1 MPLGSGSVEFLYPP
15 IDVKRFRAY
24 PSDFEIWDV
33 RQQIHDGQNE
43 IDQLDEEINC
53 VCKNFWLL
61 QERRDRIRRRVDEY
75 RAFVSP
81 IRRIPPEIWNEIFIR
96 CLHDSHGLCITDT
109 EIFAPTMDL
118 SQVCGSWRETVTS
131 TPKLWAD
138 LDINLIRGG
147 PETAARVA
155 LYLEHSGD
163 SPLILNVQ
171 ALDGNLQGV
180 ENLDRSWVWKTL
192 EMLLNN
198 HTRWYKVK
206 VNLLWEI
213 LDHKEVQ
220 NLFQN
225 ISTHCDVLQYIS
237 VVFGNAFP
245 PQIHEYSPALF
256 QILKQAPQLQSLHL
270 DEFGP
275 FLNLP
280 FFQLLDITVS
290 AFWSW
295 ADILKCLSM
304 CPSLQKADIT
314 IEEIEDD
321 DPEFKK
327 FCHVELRS
335 FKCTFSC
342 VWHVNDV
349 LSALMLPAINELEL
363 SVTNPDSESDGAGLK
378 NMLSQSSCQLETL
391 KLNGF
396 YTSEQELINIL
407 FIIPTLLHFELD
419 SVSFTTAFFQNLTF
433 QDGITAILPRLT
445 SFSISIRGSPT
456 DPPLPD
462 PKAILLM
469 VRSRRP
475 VKDTQ
480 ERARLTHFDFVV
492 SGPVDIVDEEWL
504 ELFSS
509 EVVPSLRALESE
521 GLELKLEIGSE

>member
-1 MPLGSGSVEFLYPP
+1 M
-15 IDVKRFRAY
+15 KRFRAY

-33 RQQIHDGQNE
+33 RQQIRDGQNE
-43 IDQLDEEINC
+43 IDQLDREVSR
-53 VCKNFWLL
+53 VCKNCWLL
-61 QERRDRIRRRVDEY
+61 EERSNRIRRRVDEY

-81 IRRIPPEIWNEIFIR
+81 VRRIPPEIWNEIFAR
-96 CLHDSHGLCITDT
+96 CLHDSHGLHITDA

-138 LDINLIRGG
+138 LDINLIHGG
-147 PETAARVA
+147 PEMAARVA

-171 ALDGNLQGV
+171 ALDGNRRGV
-180 ENLDRSWVWKTL
+180 ENLERPWVWKTL

-220 NLFQN
+220 NWLQN
-225 ISTHCDVLQYIS
+225 ISTHCDALQYIS
-237 VVFGNAFP
+237 VVFGNKFS
-245 PQIHEYSPALF
+245 PQILEYSPALF
-256 QILKQAPQLQSLHL
+256 QILKEAPQLRSLHL
-270 DEFGP
+270 DEYGP

-290 AFWSW
+290 AFCSW
-295 ADILKCLSM
+295 GDIHKCFSM

-314 IEEIEDD
+314 VEEILDD
-321 DPEFKK
+321 DSEIKK
-327 FCHVELRS
+327 FCHVGLRS
-335 FKCTFSC
+335 FKCTFSY

-349 LSALMLPAINELEL
+349 LPALMLPAIDELEL
-363 SVTNPDSESDGAGLK
+363 SVTNPYSESIDGTGLK
-378 NMLSQSSCQLETL
+378 NMLSQSNCQLETL
-391 KLNGF
+391 KLDGF
-396 YTSEQELINIL
+396 YTSDQELISIL
-407 FIIPTLLHFELD
+407 SIIPTLLHFELD
-419 SVSFTTAFFQNLTF
+419 SVNSTAAFFQNLTF

-445 SFSISIRGSPT
+445 SFSICFRNSLT
-456 DPPLPD
+456 DSPLPD

-469 VRSRRP
+469 VKSRRP
-475 VKDTQ
+475 VNDAQ